1 MKLRFEPVTDKA
13 DIILES
19 IMNAPEIPE
28 DPGLQFKIRLC
39 SEEAVVNV
47 VNYAYE
53 GGNGFL
59 DIETE
64 AAEGWFILKLKDA
77 GTPFD
82 PLSAPE
88 PDITLAADEREIGG
102 LGIFLCKQM
111 MDEVHYAY
119 EGGCNILTMKIKTN
133 INDTIL

>member
-1 MKLRFEPVTDKA
+1 MDMKIRFEPITDKA
-13 DIILES
+13 DTILES
-19 IMNAPEIPE
+19 IMSAPEIPA

-47 VNYAYE
+47 VNYAYKD
-53 GGNGFL
+53 GDGFL
-59 DIETE
+59 EVDTE
-64 AAEGWFILKLKDA
+64 ASEGWFSVTLKDA

-82 PLSAPE
+82 PLGAPD

-111 MDEVHYAY
+111 MDEVAYAFKD
-119 EGGCNILTMKIKTN
+119 GCNILTMKIKTQQ
-133 INDTIL
+133 

>member
-1 MKLRFEPVTDKA
+1 MKIRFEPITDKA

-19 IMNAPEIPE
+19 IMNAPEIPA

-53 GGNGFL
+53 GGEGFL
-59 DIETE
+59 DVETE
-64 AAEGWFILKLKDA
+64 ASDGWFSVTLKDA

-82 PLSAPE
+82 PLEAPE

-111 MDEVHYAY
+111 MDEVEYAY
-119 EGGCNILTMKIKTN
+119 QDGCNILTMKIKTQE
-133 INDTIL
+133 